1 MPEDDPRQDLRADC
15 GACAALCCV
24 APPFAVSADFPIN
37 KPAGTPCPH
46 LTLDYRCGIHER
58 LRLEGFSGCA
68 AFDCF
73 GAGQRT
79 THLMGDLTW
88 RTHPGAA
95 GRMFGVFEVLR
106 PLHEILWYLEEACG
120 RLPDGE
126 LRAEARERRQHTR
139 SLAASSPDELIA
151 TDVVAQRAETGVFL
165 EQVSRVLRGDTE
177 MGIDLRGADLAGRR
191 LRRAD
196 LRRARPA
203 ELLPDPDRPPRRR
216 PAFDRPARCR
226 PSRSR
231 SAGGESRRR
240 RLRDPIPGAGRRG
253 RRQHHPSVGAH
264 TAAALV
270 RPGQAAAGKVRRG

>member
-1 MPEDDPRQDLRADC
+1 MSEGDPRQDLRADC

-24 APPFAVSADFPIN
+24 APPFAVSADFPIT

-46 LTLDYRCGIHER
+46 LTLEYRCGIHER

-139 SLAASSPDELIA
+139 NLAASSPDELIA

-196 LRRARPA
+196 LRRGDLRSCCLIRTDLRGADLRLTD
-203 ELLPDPDRPPRRR
+203 LLGADLRGADLRGANLGDAVFVTQFQVQAAVGDDSTTLPSVLMRPPHWSGQAKR
-216 PAFDRPARCR
+216 P
-226 PSRSR
+226 
-231 SAGGESRRR
+231 
-240 RLRDPIPGAGRRG
+240 RG
-253 RRQHHPSVGAH
+253 R
-264 TAAALV
+264 
-270 RPGQAAAGKVRRG
+270 

>member
-1 MPEDDPRQDLRADC
+1 MSEADPRQDLRADC

-37 KPAGTPCPH
+37 KSAGTPCPH
-46 LTLDYRCGIHER
+46 LTLEYRCDIHER
-58 LRLEGFSGCA
+58 LRQEGFSGCA

-88 RTHPGAA
+88 RRNPGAA
-95 GRMFGVFEVLR
+95 GRMFQVFEVLR

-126 LRAEARERRQHTR
+126 LREEARGRRQHTR
-139 SLAASSPDELIA
+139 DLAASSPDELIA
-151 TDVVAQRAETGVFL
+151 ADVVAQQAETGGFL

-196 LRRARPA
+196 LRRADLRSA
-203 ELLPDPDRPPRRR
+203 CLIRTDLRGADLRLTDLLGADLRGADLRGANLGDAVFVTQFQVQAAVGDVSTTLPPVLIRPPHWSSEVKR
-216 PAFDRPARCR
+216 P
-226 PSRSR
+226 
-231 SAGGESRRR
+231 
-240 RLRDPIPGAGRRG
+240 RG
-253 RRQHHPSVGAH
+253 
-264 TAAALV
+264 
-270 RPGQAAAGKVRRG
+270 K